1 MIIMKTKIMILI
13 GAAIIP
19 LFAGCASQP
28 VVVSPVGPA
37 PVSFN
42 HVGERGYLRVFSATE
57 THVIAENTY
66 YYPHTGYTIFDRS
79 GAVVKYVRNHT
90 GSTDESP
97 ALVSVPDGEYNVVAE
112 SESYGRVTVP
122 VVIEDGRTT
131 VVHLDRNW
139 RLASKTTFTAI
150 NKKLVRLPDGETVGW
165 SISENDVSK

>member
-1 MIIMKTKIMILI
+1 MKTKIMILM

-19 LFAGCASQP
+19 WFAGCASQP
-28 VVVSPVGPA
+28 VAVSPVGPA

-42 HVGERGYLRVFSATE
+42 HTGERGYLRVFSATE

-66 YYPHTGYTIFDRS
+66 YYPHTSYTIFDES

-97 ALVSVPDGEYNVVAE
+97 TLVAIPSGTYNIVAE
-112 SESYGRVTVP
+112 SESYGRMTVP
-122 VVIEDGRTT
+122 VVIKDGQTT

-139 RLASKTTFTAI
+139 RLTPQLASNGMAG
-150 NKKLVRLPDGETVGW
+150 KLVRLPDGEAIGW
-165 SISENDVSK
+165 STN